1 MIPPMPEPAGDIR
14 AQLTATLDPGHP
26 KRAAFLV
33 PADAVPLDKEALR
46 QAGVHVAERDEGV
59 LVTLRD
65 DLAEMFLQP
74 TYDTDAFDALMAVVL
89 DLPEPKPLVIKRC
102 NGRIGTHARA
112 IQARDRDGHVVQECV
127 VSSTMFLPA
136 IDSMRRHVPDG
147 GRLVFLGTG
156 MALARRAALRWVER

>member
-14 AQLTATLDPGHP
+14 AQLAAMLDPGHP
-26 KRAAFLV
+26 KQAAFLV

-65 DLAEMFLQP
+65 DLAEMFLRR
-74 TYDTDAFDALMAVVL
+74 TYDVDDFDCLMAEIL
-89 DLPEPKPLVIKRC
+89 GLPEPKPDVAWRC
-102 NGRIGTHARA
+102 GGRIGTRSRA
-112 IQARDRDGHVVQECV
+112 IQARDRDGHVVHEAI
-127 VSSTMFLPA
+127 VSPTMFL
-136 IDSMRRHVPDG
+136 SSCVFMQRHVPDG

-156 MALARRAALRWVER
+156 MALSRRAALRQVER